1 MGKIPKAYPSYS
13 EILRAQLGDG
23 SFGSISTP
31 KGAKAKASPSEVAT
45 TGLEDIEVQRS
56 PGGMTDA
63 TTTDFSA
70 KESIEP
76 TSDVDPSRKKKK
88 KKKKSSRKSAVDPGN
103 VDDLAE
109 EDREAS
115 DHLIDG
121 VDGPGSS
128 AEKDRAGSFV
138 AKRKEPTDGGSRD
151 LGEKKLKRS
160 HDIRL
165 SSSEGIVLPASRLL
179 PWGGSDPPSDRLA
192 LAVSERWTFRHDED
206 TPFVSDPGACAELM
220 RQIRGDTHLM
230 PEIPKLA
237 FPNRFVE
244 SAHADM
250 EVRFL
255 VKFAPFLLE
264 CCSWVRSIGAAFLL
278 IFMFILQAVIR
289 KNRLILDYELA
300 LRGMASD
307 FARAEATIEA
317 KDAEI
322 EQLKKAAVEKSK
334 EIVNE
339 RTRYFRERKQA
350 KQTADGLEEELETV
364 RSKAARLEAEAKTAK
379 KTMGFM
385 RQAHRRDL
393 VSQRSCISAAATERL
408 DKFRDYMIDRDR
420 REEKL
425 VLHSAAFGTL
435 ESMDVLKDLGIPIPQ
450 VLIDTLAANEAKYRK
465 EMEEIA
471 VEVISEQDLVLPRFP
486 GLEAAQKLNQPD
498 SSLGDADPIAAAA
511 LRSSGPASGN
521 PATQVTL
528 TGSPELMVT
537 DPDVGGASGATSLD
551 RVDED

>member
-192 LAVSERWTFRHDED
+192 LA
-206 TPFVSDPGACAELM
+206 
-220 RQIRGDTHLM
+220 
-230 PEIPKLA
+230 
-237 FPNRFVE
+237 
-244 SAHADM
+244 
-250 EVRFL
+250 
-255 VKFAPFLLE
+255 
-264 CCSWVRSIGAAFLL
+264 
-278 IFMFILQAVIR
+278 
-289 KNRLILDYELA
+289 
-300 LRGMASD
+300 
-307 FARAEATIEA
+307 
-317 KDAEI
+317 
-322 EQLKKAAVEKSK
+322 
-334 EIVNE
+334 
-339 RTRYFRERKQA
+339 
-350 KQTADGLEEELETV
+350 
-364 RSKAARLEAEAKTAK
+364 
-379 KTMGFM
+379 
-385 RQAHRRDL
+385 AHRRDL

>member
-1 MGKIPKAYPSYS
+1 
-13 EILRAQLGDG
+13 
-23 SFGSISTP
+23 
-31 KGAKAKASPSEVAT
+31 
-45 TGLEDIEVQRS
+45 
-56 PGGMTDA
+56 MTDT
-63 TTTDFSA
+63 TTTDFSV

-76 TSDVDPSRKKKK
+76 TSDVNPSRKKKK
-88 KKKKSSRKSAVDPGN
+88 KKKKSSRKAVVDPGN
-103 VDDLAE
+103 GDDLAE
-109 EDREAS
+109 GDREAS

-121 VDGPGSS
+121 VEGPGSS
-128 AEKDRAGSFV
+128 AEKDRASSFA
-138 AKRKEPTDGGSRD
+138 AKRKELTDGGSHD

-160 HDIRL
+160 HDGRS

-237 FPNRFVE
+237 FPDRFVE
-244 SAHADM
+244 SAQADM
-250 EVRFL
+250 E
-255 VKFAPFLLE
+255 
-264 CCSWVRSIGAAFLL
+264 
-278 IFMFILQAVIR
+278 AVIP

-322 EQLKKAAVEKSK
+322 EQLKKDAIEKSK

-350 KQTADGLEEELETV
+350 KQTADGLEEELETA
-364 RSKAARLEAEAKTAK
+364 RSKVTRLEAEAETAK

-393 VSQRSCISAAATERL
+393 VSQTSCISAAATERL
-408 DKFRDYMIDRDR
+408 DKFRGYMIDQDR

-425 VLHSAAFGTL
+425 VLHSAASGTL
-435 ESMDVLKDLGIPIPQ
+435 DSMDVLKDLGIPIPQ

-465 EMEEIA
+465 EMEEIV

-486 GLEAAQKLNQPD
+486 GLEATQSLNQPD
-498 SSLGDADPIAAAA
+498 SSLGDVDPIAAAA
-511 LRSSGPASGN
+511 LRPSGPASGH
-521 PATQVTL
+521 PATQGTL
-528 TGSPELMVT
+528 TESPELMVT

-551 RVDED
+551 PVDED